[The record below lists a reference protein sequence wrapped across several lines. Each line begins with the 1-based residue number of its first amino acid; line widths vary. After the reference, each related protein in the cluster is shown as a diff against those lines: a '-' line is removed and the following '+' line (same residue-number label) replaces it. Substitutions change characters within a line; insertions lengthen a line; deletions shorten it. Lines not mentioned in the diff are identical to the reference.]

1 MSEYSYTANEM
12 GDKPEGLTMKE
23 INEKYVNRI
32 IGSLENDKEL
42 WTREVMCGGEGGCFV
57 DYYSP
62 KYPTT
67 NEGTLQFSDKEYV
80 KAHID
85 GKPAWEIPFWMYHNP
100 FSDKSRRLRKA
111 MNDMRVYLIEKDA
124 QERRDKLSKSIE

>member
-12 GDKPEGLTMKE
+12 GNKPNGLTMKE
-23 INEKYVNRI
+23 INDRYVNRI
-32 IGSLENDKEL
+32 IESLENDKEL
-42 WTREVMCGGEGGCFV
+42 WEREVMCGMGGCFV

-62 KYPTT
+62 KYSTKDG
-67 NEGTLQFSDKEYV
+67 GTLQFSDREYA

-100 FSDKSRRLRKA
+100 FSSKSKRLRKA
-111 MNDMRVYLIEKDA
+111 MNDMRVYLNEKDV
-124 QERRDKLSKSIE
+124 QKHKDKLTNSIK

>member
-1 MSEYSYTANEM
+1 MMNNDSYTGNEM
-12 GDKPEGLTMKE
+12 GDKPKELTMKE
-23 INEKYVNRI
+23 INERYVNRI

-42 WTREVMCGGEGGCFV
+42 WEREVMCGMDGCFV
-57 DYYSP
+57 DFYSP

-67 NEGTLQFSDKEYV
+67 NEGTLSFSDRNDVSAY
-80 KAHID
+80 ID
-85 GKPAWEIPFWMYHNP
+85 GKFAWEIPFWMYHNP